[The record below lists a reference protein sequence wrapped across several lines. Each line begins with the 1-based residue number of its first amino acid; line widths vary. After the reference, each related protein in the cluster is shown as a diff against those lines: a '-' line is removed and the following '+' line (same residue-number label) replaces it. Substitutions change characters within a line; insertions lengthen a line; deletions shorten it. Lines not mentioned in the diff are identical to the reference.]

1 MKITALK
8 TQIKNPNRVNVFVDG
23 VYRFS
28 LDALQVLEL
37 GIRTGV
43 EYEEQVLH
51 EIETEGQFSKLY
63 ARSLEY
69 ALIRPRSRKEM
80 REYLYRKTRPVRTKT
95 GAMREGVAPEITT
108 RVFDRLIEKN
118 HVNDERFAVFWVENR
133 NVRKGVSA
141 KKLRAELQAKGVEAN
156 SIDLAFTHTERS
168 DEGELRKVYEKK
180 KTRYDD
186 KQKLI
191 AYLARQGFNYDLIRS
206 VMAEDTEYSD

>member
-8 TQIKNPNRVNVFVDG
+8 TQVKNPNRVNVFVDG
-23 VYRFS
+23 KYRFS

-37 GIRTGV
+37 GVRTGV

-51 EIETEGQFSKLY
+51 EIEAEGQFSKVY

-69 ALIRPRSRKEM
+69 ALMRPRSRKEI

-95 GAMREGVAPEITT
+95 GAMREGVAPEITA

-118 HVNDERFAVFWVENR
+118 HVNDERFAAFWVENR

-141 KKLRAELQAKGVEAN
+141 KKLRAELQAKGVEATI
-156 SIDLAFTHTERS
+156 IDLALTHTERS
-168 DEGELRKVYEKK
+168 DEDELRKVYEKK
-180 KTRYDD
+180 KARYDD